1 MKSNVLLDEA
11 GDKVV
16 TVIVTRL
23 HTDGGWVSG
32 LLTGS
37 NEVPSLQ
44 LLAQK
49 IIGHS
54 LINQYW
60 GACGR
65 LQQELGRVILMPQ
78 ACVLPEIMPKR
89 FLAPGADRW
98 IHNR

>member
-1 MKSNVLLDEA
+1 MKPNMLFDEA

-23 HTDGGWVSG
+23 HTNSCRVFR
-32 LLTGS
+32 LLTGG

-49 IIGHS
+49 IIGHP

-60 GACGR
+60 GAGGR
-65 LQQELGRVILMPQ
+65 LQQELGRVILMPL
-78 ACVLPEIMPKR
+78 ACVLPQIMPKR
-89 FLAPGADRW
+89 FLAPGAGRL